1 MYYDQFGNS
10 IFLNLSKNYNYS
22 RKLTSFSKKKK
33 WIPKTIYAKKFLIR
47 NLNRGNK
54 YSRYISV
61 IGHLH
66 HGKSTFINALSASV
80 HLINQK
86 SLFKDFSD
94 FFFLEKQRSL
104 SLQSSVTTLLICNKR
119 GKSCLLTL
127 IDCPGHPEFF
137 DQTLTGMKI
146 SDGSLIVIDVS
157 EGVLLGT
164 ELSLRNSIIEGL
176 PIVIILNAIDRLI
189 LEYGYSPKIIQKIII
204 KILDELNS
212 ILEECIL
219 KNNLISS
226 RTLKFFNPID
236 NNVCFAS
243 FLQGWSFTLEQYAEI
258 YISSQPSI
266 CLSIKDLSLKFW
278 NHFYYEIRNKSI
290 PINNIW
296 NKRTMFADFILEPL
310 YKLNFLI
317 IGEPILHVQ
326 KFLEVELGF
335 FGIKDH
341 ELTLNCQ
348 KLTLS
353 CFVFFFG
360 GCRQSKLI
368 ANHTGLV
375 SSLIENIPYF
385 QKSVNYKKNSFK
397 EFNFLSCLGYIYKL
411 CPIRNENQF
420 LGLTRI
426 LKGLIEH
433 KTNVSIVTE
442 GHIYYSK
449 ESVRLT
455 CEIEEIYLPIGRY
468 NINISRASS
477 GSIVFIKGID
487 HIVKK
492 SAILFRS
499 ESRIKNVENF
509 YFSFL
514 KKLLEN
520 GLYSSLCISIEPIY
534 SNQLKKL
541 YISLRKSNKIY
552 PTLSCEVN
560 QSGKL
565 TIIGTGEL
573 YLDCVIHDTRFV
585 FENIDVKISNPF
597 SIKKEAIDSDV
608 MISETIFI
616 KKMKI
621 RLNKDYNLYNQIN
634 CYNTN
639 EFFPNL
645 KKNCSI
651 HYWKKFKNALNSGF
665 IVKHMEDRCQKNKSK
680 ANSIWSLGPDSIS
693 VPSCSLVGESNI
705 KKIPNSFKKKI
716 NQGFKLAVEK
726 GPVVFEPLH
735 QITFQIEEEE
745 KDYFFKNKK
754 KYFPGD
760 IRRSFHKIF
769 LENKP
774 VIYEPYYI
782 FEVLFQSKFYL
793 IITKSIQSR
802 KGYILSSEFVFEKK
816 IFIIRFN
823 IPVIYSI
830 GLEFEFNLLTNKNT
844 ICYLFF
850 DNWKKKGIAS
860 K

>member
-1 MYYDQFGNS
+1 MYYDRFGNS
-10 IFLNLSKNYNYS
+10 IFLNLSKNNNYS
-22 RKLTSFSKKKK
+22 KRLISFSKKKK
-33 WIPKTIYAKKFLIR
+33 WIPKTIYAKNFLIR

-61 IGHLH
+61 TGHLH

-94 FFFLEKQRSL
+94 FFFLEKQRAI
-104 SLQSSVTTLLICNKR
+104 SLQSSVTTLLICNKK

-137 DQTLTGMKI
+137 DQTLTGIKI

-164 ELSLRNSIIEGL
+164 ELSLRNCIIEGL

-204 KILDELNS
+204 RILDELNS
-212 ILEECIL
+212 ILEECTL
-219 KNNLISS
+219 KNNLVSS
-226 RTLKFFNPID
+226 QKLKFFNPID

-243 FLQGWSFTLEQYAEI
+243 FLQGWSFTLEQYAEM

-266 CLSIKDLSLKFW
+266 CLSIKDLSLRLW
-278 NHFYYEIRNKSI
+278 NHFYYEIRNRSI
-290 PINNIW
+290 SINSIS
-296 NKRTMFADFILEPL
+296 NKRTMFVDFILEPL

-317 IGEPILHVQ
+317 VGEPILHVQ
-326 KFLEVELGF
+326 KFLEVELGL

-348 KLTLS
+348 KLTSS

-375 SSLIENIPYF
+375 SSLLENIPYF

-411 CPIRNENQF
+411 CPVQNENEF

-426 LKGLIEH
+426 VKGLIEH
-433 KTNVSIVTE
+433 KTKVSIVTE

-449 ESVRLT
+449 EYVRLA

-487 HIVKK
+487 EIVRK
-492 SAILFRS
+492 SAIFFGS

-509 YFSFL
+509 YFSFI

-520 GLYSSLCISIEPIY
+520 GLYSSLGISIEPIY
-534 SNQLKKL
+534 LNQLKRL
-541 YISLRKSNKIY
+541 YTSLRKSNKIY
-552 PTLSCEVN
+552 PALLCEVN
-560 QSGKL
+560 QCGKL

-585 FENIDVKISNPF
+585 FENIDVKISSPF
-597 SIKKEAIDSDV
+597 SIKKEVIDSDV
-608 MISETIFI
+608 MISETNFT

-621 RLNKDYNLYNQIN
+621 RLNKDYNVYNQIN
-634 CYNTN
+634 SYYKN

-645 KKNCSI
+645 KKNCSMN
-651 HYWKKFKNALNSGF
+651 YWKKFKKAVNSGF
-665 IVKHMEDRCQKNKSK
+665 IVKNIEDVYQTNKSK
-680 ANSIWSLGPDSIS
+680 ANSNWGLGPDSIS
-693 VPSCSLVGESNI
+693 IPSCSLAGKFNI
-705 KKIPNSFKKKI
+705 KKIPSSFKKKI

-726 GPVVFEPLH
+726 GPLVFEPLH
-735 QITFQIEEEE
+735 QITFEIEEEK
-745 KDYFFKNKK
+745 KDYFFKTKK
-754 KYFPGD
+754 NVFQV
-760 IRRSFHKIF
+760 ILEEVFINFSSKINP
-769 LENKP
+769 LYTN
-774 VIYEPYYI
+774 
-782 FEVLFQSKFYL
+782 L
-793 IITKSIQSR
+793 II
-802 KGYILSSEFVFEKK
+802 Y
-816 IFIIRFN
+816 
-823 IPVIYSI
+823 
-830 GLEFEFNLLTNKNT
+830 
-844 ICYLFF
+844 
-850 DNWKKKGIAS
+850 
-860 K
+860 